1 MCLINKHT
9 IDDWTSKGENAH
21 KLITCIW
28 TKKNKYSVIDKSY
41 TRQMGYNTWLNM
53 QQKMKRKKR
62 QKYGN

>member
-1 MCLINKHT
+1 M
-9 IDDWTSKGENAH
+9 
-21 KLITCIW
+21 
-28 TKKNKYSVIDKSY
+28 KKNKYSVIDKSY